1 MTRRT
6 PDPARRAALKAGTAA
21 ATLAALA
28 PAARAQ
34 AQAWPGK
41 PIRLLIPFPPGGG
54 TDFVSRTIGPRLA
67 ETTGWQ
73 VVLENKP
80 GAAGNIAI
88 AQAANSPPDG
98 YTIVM
103 GQSDNM
109 MLGPWLYANAGYDTV
124 KSFVPIVQVSA
135 APLVIAASA
144 ANTRITGPAELL
156 AAGRAGTGITWA
168 TAGNGSVGHVFGEQ
182 LRQATGMKLTQVHYK
197 GAAPAI
203 TDVIG
208 GQVDVT
214 ILSSGSVLPQIR
226 GGKLRAVAVTTGRR
240 SPVMP
245 DVPTMAEAGLKDVDV
260 AIWLG
265 LFAPAGTPPEIVA
278 RLNAEVNKV
287 LQLPDVREKLGG
299 QAIAPAGGTAEAFAA
314 FVRDDYARW
323 GRIVKDGN
331 IKAE

>member
-1 MTRRT
+1 MTPLQRSLKWL
-6 PDPARRAALKAGTAA
+6 AGLALAA
-21 ATLAALA
+21 AAAG
-28 PAARAQ
+28 AA

-54 TDFVSRTIGPRLA
+54 TDFVSRTVGTKLA

-73 VVLENKP
+73 VVLENRP

-88 AQAANSPPDG
+88 AAAANSPPDG

-109 MLGPWLYANAGYDTV
+109 MLGPWMLANAGYDTV
-124 KSFVPIVQVSA
+124 KSFAPIVQVSS
-135 APLVIAASA
+135 APLVIAAA
-144 ANTRITGPAELL
+144 AGSKITGPAEMI
-156 AAGRAGTGITWA
+156 AAGKAGNGITWG
-168 TAGNGSVGHVFGEQ
+168 TAGNGSVGHLFGEM
-182 LRQATGMKLTQVHYK
+182 LRSATGMKLTQVHYK
-197 GAAPAI
+197 GAAPAV

-226 GGKLRAVAVTTGRR
+226 GGKLQAVAVTTGKR

-245 DVPTMAEAGLKDVDV
+245 DVPTIAEAGLKDVDV
-260 AIWLG
+260 SIWLG
-265 LFAPAGTPPEIVA
+265 LFAPVGTPAEIVA
-278 RLNAEVNKV
+278 RINAEVNKV
-287 LQLPDVREKLGG
+287 LQMPDVREKLAGA
-299 QAIAPAGGTAEAFAA
+299 AIAPGGGTSEAFAA

-323 GRIVKDGN
+323 GKAVKDAGV
-331 IKAE
+331 KAE